1 MPSLVK
7 SPVVTPEKLAA
18 NQANGKQ
25 SHGPATEAGIERIR
39 AANTRHGF
47 YSKAP
52 GAEMRALGEDP
63 EQYERLYD
71 SLLADW
77 QPENEY
83 QTSLVRRM
91 ARLMWRLERFD
102 RIQESLMV
110 YQLQALDHDMARDLR
125 ELTAK
130 HEQVVPRLRAFMLA
144 LDGNKF
150 HTTGEIVQCLRDIYG
165 EAPRGAGFEIM
176 SRAWRLLP
184 AETAFAGAV
193 GEKAADVGL
202 SIATGSDRDVLRAE
216 LRILLREEIK
226 AREAAFELRR
236 TELGEMTAAFR
247 DTMLIPKHPYMAYL
261 LQSKDSDLRQLRFVT
276 DLLMK
281 VKAKKPAPASADAN
295 NPAEAGTGRDI
306 PRC

>member
-1 MPSLVK
+1 MPLVK
-7 SPVVTPEKLAA
+7 PPTLTPEKLAA

-25 SHGPATEAGIERIR
+25 SHGPTTQEGIERIR

-47 YSKAP
+47 YSKGPA
-52 GAEMRALGEDP
+52 AEMRALGEDP
-63 EQYERLYD
+63 EQYEQLYD

-110 YQLQALDHDMARDLR
+110 YQLQALDHDRASDLR

-130 HEQVVPRLRAFMLA
+130 HERVVPKLRALMQA
-144 LDGNKF
+144 LDANKF
-150 HTTGEIVQCLRDIYG
+150 QSSGDVIEGLRGIYG
-165 EAPRGAGFEIM
+165 ELPTGTGFEIV

-184 AETAFAGAV
+184 EGTVFPGEAADAA
-193 GEKAADVGL
+193 EKAATLGL
-202 SIATGSDRDVLRAE
+202 TIATGSERDVLRAE
-216 LRILLREEIK
+216 LRIVLREEIK
-226 AREAAFELRR
+226 AREAAFASHRAELA
-236 TELGEMTAAFR
+236 EMTPAFR
-247 DTMLIPKHPYMAYL
+247 DTMLIPRHPTMAFL

-276 DLLMK
+276 DLLLK
-281 VKAKKPAPASADAN
+281 LKARKSQPPDAN
-295 NPAEAGTGRDI
+295 EAENKTVS
-306 PRC
+306 PTM